1 LAAKNKSKNTMMGL
15 TVSLERKTHDVI
27 SEALDAVVLSQLKN
41 SRETIILINSVHP
54 DDIKQDKKLLKALNL
69 LIEYYGG

>member
-1 LAAKNKSKNTMMGL
+1 MKESIMKVTFELDNN
-15 TVSLERKTHDVI
+15 DVI

>member
-1 LAAKNKSKNTMMGL
+1 MKVTFELDNN
-15 TVSLERKTHDVI
+15 DVI
-27 SEALDAVVLSQLKN
+27 SEALDAIVLSQLKN
-41 SRETIILINSVHP
+41 SRETIIEFNSVHP